1 MILPLAAAGSA
12 CGPGRSKIKFNRE
25 FPMKRILLATAATA
39 LIAPAAHA
47 QESVNVGIILGFTGP
62 IETITPNM
70 AAAAELAFQEAN
82 DSGLLDMQL
91 NPVRADST
99 CIDSAAATAAAERLI
114 TADNVAAIVGADCSG
129 VTIAIVNNV
138 AVPNGVVMVSPS
150 ATSPALTTI
159 DDDGYFFRT
168 APSDARQGEVLAEV
182 VTDRGIDEVAITYT
196 NNDYGLGL
204 AESFTASFEE
214 RGGNVAMTAAHED
227 GRGDY
232 SAEVAALQAS
242 GAQHLMV
249 FGYVDQGGRGI
260 VQSSLDTGAFD
271 SFFFADGM
279 QGQSIIDAIGAELDG
294 KVVGTVPGS
303 DNPGTEAFYEI
314 AEAAGFDGTTSF
326 APESY
331 DAAALITLAIAAG
344 GSADRTSIRDH
355 ILTVANE
362 PGEEILPGELAR
374 GIEILLE
381 GGEVNYIGATD
392 VELVGPGEAAGNY
405 RVYEIQNGSFETV
418 EFR

>member
-1 MILPLAAAGSA
+1 
-12 CGPGRSKIKFNRE
+12 
-25 FPMKRILLATAATA
+25 MKRLLLATAATI
-39 LIAPAAHA
+39 LVAPAVHA
-47 QESVNVGIILGFTGP
+47 QESVNIGIILGFTGP

-82 DSGLLDMQL
+82 ESGLLDVEL
-91 NPVRADST
+91 TPVRADST

-129 VTIAIVNNV
+129 VTIAIANNV

-150 ATSPALTTI
+150 ATSPALTDI

-182 VTDRGIDEVAITYT
+182 LTDRGVEEVAITYT

-204 AESFTASFEE
+204 AESFTAAFEE
-214 RGGNVAMTAAHED
+214 RGGTVAMTAAHED

-232 SAEVAALQAS
+232 SSEVAALQAS

-260 VQSSLDTGAFD
+260 VQSSIDTGAFE

-279 QGQSIIDAIGAELDG
+279 QGQSIIDAIGSELDG
-294 KVVGTVPGS
+294 RVVGTVPGS

-314 AEAAGFDGTTSF
+314 AEGAGFDGTTSF

-331 DAAALITLAIAAG
+331 DAAALIALAIAAG
-344 GSADRTSIRDH
+344 GSTDRDSIRDH
-355 ILTVANE
+355 IMEVANE

-381 GGEVNYIGATD
+381 GGEVNYVGATD

-405 RVYEIQNGSFETV
+405 RVYEIQGGAFETV